1 MFYIKIDSVLAA
13 TALGQT
19 GKYVWCHPDLFFRVN
34 PAGRKKK
41 NQFEMEKR
49 ALILYLLNLIFEFFA
64 LLHFMCLLFLQC
76 ARRHFAFS
84 FSFRSYQA
92 ISMKP

>member
-1 MFYIKIDSVLAA
+1 MFGVTRICFYE
-13 TALGQT
+13 QT
-19 GKYVWCHPDLFFRVN
+19 RLVG
-34 PAGRKKK
+34 KK

-76 ARRHFAFS
+76 ARHHFEFS
-84 FSFRSYQA
+84 LSFRSYQT